1 MIQIFDAEIKDGLS
15 DKINQ
20 NMSFAY
26 QCLVSKDNLSY
37 DTEEI
42 KKSIAGHI
50 ESGRNYDLYHISSI
64 LASVGIN
71 KNDDVFLP
79 EEIWAAKDTPIH
91 KQVNFGHNEKDIV
104 GAIIGSAVLDI
115 SGNKITD
122 PIGIQNINDIVSH
135 AVIWSKWE
143 DEDLQERFNSI
154 IEDIENNKLFVSMEC
169 LFKQFDYLLVK
180 DETKSVVKRTKETS
194 FLSKYLRIL
203 GGEGEYNGYK
213 IYRILRNFTFSGKAL
228 VANPANARSIISDHL
243 SEDSIDEEIKL
254 KSEKSQASEC
264 CEDCEK
270 DDDDYELVEGE
281 YEDFEEDFSSVAEEE
296 PKGNKKLNK
305 PFRTPSG
312 PKKFSVYV
320 KNDKGNIVKVNFGDP
335 NMSIKRDDPERR
347 KSFRA
352 RHNCDNPGPK
362 WKARYWSC
370 KFWSTPSVTKLL
382 AENIMDEVTLNAIK
396 AELAAAKAELENF
409 KKAEAEKVSAAI
421 NELKTQNDSLQK
433 QVAELTQLAQ
443 AAKEDME
450 KTKTEAE
457 KDKEMMK
464 EECNTK
470 LAEASTKV
478 IALEAEKVTAERMS
492 QLAAASV
499 ETAKAEEILK
509 TWASAS
515 KEQFTEIVKLYAS
528 TKSNASEGTE
538 KKEGFDLDPAKST
551 ASVVNPNGD
560 SGVDKAVAQEKA
572 LAEKIAAQFNFKK
585 KEKGSK

>member
-1 MIQIFDAEIKDGLS
+1 MTQIFDIEIKDGLS

-26 QCLVSKDNLSY
+26 QCLVSKDILSY

-104 GAIIGSAVLDI
+104 GAIIGAAVLDI

-143 DEDLQERFNSI
+143 DSDLQERFNSI

-169 LFKQFDYLLVK
+169 LFKQFDYLLIK
-180 DETKSVVKRTKETS
+180 DDIKTVVKRAKETA

-203 GGEGEYNGYK
+203 GGDGEYNGYK

-228 VANPANARSIISDHL
+228 VTNPANARSIISDHL

-254 KSEKSQASEC
+254 KSE
-264 CEDCEK
+264 EK
-270 DDDDYELVEGE
+270 DAG
-281 YEDFEEDFSSVAEEE
+281 S
-296 PKGNKKLNK
+296 
-305 PFRTPSG
+305 
-312 PKKFSVYV
+312 
-320 KNDKGNIVKVNFGDP
+320 IVKVNFGGPELLNKVDEDLPSP
-335 NMSIKRDDPERR
+335 N
-347 KSFRA
+347 
-352 RHNCDNPGPK
+352 
-362 WKARYWSC
+362 
-370 KFWSTPSVTKLL
+370 VTKLL

-450 KTKTEAE
+450 KTKCEAE
-457 KDKEMMK
+457 KDKETMK

-470 LAEASTKV
+470 LAEASAKV

-515 KEQFTEIVKLYAS
+515 SEQFTEIVKLYAS
-528 TKSNASEGTE
+528 TKSVASEGTD

-572 LAEKIAAQFNFKK
+572 LAEKIAAQFKFNK